1 MRAKKRRYDK
11 KRNVRNDIRAI
22 KKAIKS
28 GEIQTDSVDDLMVD
42 DQGRPIVN
50 MLPEADVSTLGYAD
64 RDLSSDALNAL
75 GVTAREG
82 LGLLPGVGEVLD
94 AAEVAKAADTGKDFY
109 GDEVDPKL
117 LGALT
122 AAGYLVPNIIERP
135 VKKIGRAVSKALD
148 TETAKKILDR
158 GYDMYSRSFKDEDSI
173 VENTKENL
181 MRFVGSDDYID
192 RVVRSLIRN
201 TTQAIS
207 KSGADTADNIR
218 TAKEMQSKAL
228 KNISESTS
236 DVVNSK
242 EFMNEHYG
250 DYFAE
255 KGKTPPDFG
264 GLAYRTTGGEPH
276 PVKSRRN
283 NPSIVLNRK
292 ANRSAAAHELGH
304 VSLDENDIMNAARS
318 VDTPKVTEEGKKL
331 LQDSRYG
338 EDYYGNPD
346 EIRARAFEVIDAA
359 YEIGVK
365 PDDLVDF
372 WLEATGP
379 NASLKQYRSATES
392 IPKGL
397 VELIDYFDE
406 KELRN
411 YLNKVW
417 GALPIVGAGA
427 AAASRMGTGDEAS
440 TSYDK
445 GGMIPVYKNG
455 GKMRIKKRNYKE
467 EYKKFHS
474 GGVAK
479 RKRAKLLKYNRD
491 HGTDGNGD
499 GLDAFHKGGK
509 IVGFKS
515 AASNRG
521 SKVDSPGDRRARGGK
536 K

>member
-1 MRAKKRRYDK
+1 
-11 KRNVRNDIRAI
+11 
-22 KKAIKS
+22 
-28 GEIQTDSVDDLMVD
+28 
-42 DQGRPIVN
+42 
-50 MLPEADVSTLGYAD
+50 
-64 RDLSSDALNAL
+64 
-75 GVTAREG
+75 

-109 GDEVDPKL
+109 GNETDAKL

-158 GYDMYSRSFKDEDSI
+158 GYDMYSRSFKDDDSI

-192 RVVRSLIRN
+192 RVVNS
-201 TTQAIS
+201 IS
-207 KSGADTADNIR
+207 KSGDYTADNIR

-228 KNISESTS
+228 KNIGESTS

-250 DYFAE
+250 DYFAG

-292 ANRSAAAHELGH
+292 SNRSAAAHELGH
-304 VSLDENDIMNAARS
+304 VSLDETDIMNAAKS

-346 EIRARAFEVIDAA
+346 EIRA
-359 YEIGVK
+359 
-365 PDDLVDF
+365 
-372 WLEATGP
+372 
-379 NASLKQYRSATES
+379 
-392 IPKGL
+392 
-397 VELIDYFDE
+397 
-406 KELRN
+406 
-411 YLNKVW
+411 
-417 GALPIVGAGA
+417 
-427 AAASRMGTGDEAS
+427 
-440 TSYDK
+440 
-445 GGMIPVYKNG
+445 
-455 GKMRIKKRNYKE
+455 
-467 EYKKFHS
+467 
-474 GGVAK
+474 
-479 RKRAKLLKYNRD
+479 
-491 HGTDGNGD
+491 
-499 GLDAFHKGGK
+499 
-509 IVGFKS
+509 
-515 AASNRG
+515 
-521 SKVDSPGDRRARGGK
+521 
-536 K
+536 